1 MKVLIDLD
9 RALAEGKITA
19 EEYARLRTLG
29 SGQTSDLALNIL
41 IGFGVIAVAASFL
54 ALFPSAGTVAGTG
67 SLLALTGLGLLVS
80 QRERWRILGNILLV
94 VGALLLAAGL
104 VLLDEGSM
112 RAFLAASAL
121 FAGAAVLAR
130 NGLLAAFAVLAL
142 SGALGGRTGYMH
154 ATYMIGL
161 QEPAFSIIIFTVLAA
176 ALVAVADR
184 VPDALS
190 RPALVA
196 ARTSALLV
204 NLGFWIGSLWGDT
217 IGTTHVPRDV
227 FTVLWAVALAG
238 AAVWAWRA
246 NRRWPL
252 ITATVFAAIHFYT
265 QWFERLGAEP
275 VGVLVAGLLTIAI
288 GFALK
293 SLLAGMPQRSP
304 A

>member
-9 RALAEGKITA
+9 RALADGKISA

-29 SGQTSDLALNIL
+29 SGQTSELALNIL
-41 IGFGVIAVAASFL
+41 IGFGVIAVAGSFL
-54 ALFPSAGTVAGTG
+54 ALFPSTGTVAGTG
-67 SLLALTGLGLLVS
+67 SVLALAGFGLLVS
-80 QRERWRILGNILLV
+80 ERERWRILGNILLV

-104 VLLDEGSM
+104 VLLDEGST
-112 RAFLAASAL
+112 RAFLAASVL

-130 NGLLAAFAVLAL
+130 NGLLAALAVLAV

-161 QEPAFSIIIFTVLAA
+161 EEPTLSIVVFTALSV
-176 ALVAVADR
+176 ALVAVADH
-184 VPDALS
+184 VPGALS
-190 RPALVA
+190 RVALVA

-217 IGTTHVPRDV
+217 IGTTHVSRDI
-227 FTVLWAVALAG
+227 FTILWALALAG
-238 AAVWAWRA
+238 AAVWAWRT

-252 ITATVFAAIHFYT
+252 ITATVFGAIHFYT
-265 QWFERLGAEP
+265 QWFERLGADP
-275 VGVLVAGLLTIAI
+275 AGVLVAGLIAI
-288 GFALK
+288 AVGFALK
-293 SLLAGMPQRSP
+293 SVLAGMPQRSP